1 MAADRRIT
9 LREILEKAFDII
21 PRFKTRNELLDEE
34 FAKFVA
40 DHTPDHSGSV
50 PALKIFFKAYVSD
63 DRVRGIIDRKQFT
76 ELATNPVYSTRDYR
90 NVPAEYRALIPE
102 YVKDYVSLNQFA
114 N

>member
-9 LREILEKAFDII
+9 LREILEKAYDII

-40 DHTPDHSGSV
+40 ELTPDQSSSV
-50 PALKIFFKAYVSD
+50 PALKTFFKAYVND
-63 DRVRGIIDRKQFT
+63 DRVRGIIDRKQFA
-76 ELATNPVYSTRDYR
+76 ELATNPVFSMGDYG
-90 NVPAEYRALIPE
+90 NVPDKYRTLIPE

-114 N
+114 S